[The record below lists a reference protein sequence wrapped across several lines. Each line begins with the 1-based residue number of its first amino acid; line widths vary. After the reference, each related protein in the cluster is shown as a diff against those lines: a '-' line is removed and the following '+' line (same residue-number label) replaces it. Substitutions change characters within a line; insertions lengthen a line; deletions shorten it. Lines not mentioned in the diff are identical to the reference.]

1 MGSHPQIQRQK
12 RKKGRGMWYENRQP
26 ENDLRNETRTRK
38 YSQAS
43 GFATAQ
49 DQQGT
54 GFHYEIDRWAE
65 LKSFKKPFTWMK
77 LISGDLEASFSEV
90 EVSLLA
96 LEDTIDAV
104 ETQKKQTE
112 ERRKLDEYREKKNK
126 EFQEL
131 SGEKNFV
138 QMFVCLR
145 IEFILQFPL
154 SHGDQQK

>member
-1 MGSHPQIQRQK
+1 
-12 RKKGRGMWYENRQP
+12 
-26 ENDLRNETRTRK
+26 
-38 YSQAS
+38 
-43 GFATAQ
+43 
-49 DQQGT
+49 
-54 GFHYEIDRWAE
+54 
-65 LKSFKKPFTWMK
+65 MK

-145 IEFILQFPL
+145 IEFILQYLL